1 MDRVRLIPSGLP
13 YHATLLVLVAASL
26 LPFLWFVSLALR
38 PLSETY
44 VIPMPLVPRSLTLQH
59 FKDVFRYVP
68 LMVLYY
74 RNSFLITG
82 GAVAGVVAISC
93 LAGYFFARLRAP
105 GRDAIFWAVVLSMFI
120 PPLTAVPALYEL
132 LDRLHL
138 LNTRTGL
145 ILVYIGWHLGMSTFI
160 MRGVF
165 AQVPREME
173 EAARMDGATDFRI
186 FWQVMLPLVTG
197 GLVVVAIFSF
207 VPIWGE
213 YIFAFTFT
221 QTKEIMPM
229 SVAIRFFE
237 PSPASGQYTLN
248 VASAAALFMFMPAI
262 AIYVVLQK
270 WFTKGL
276 MEGALKF

>member
-13 YHATLLVLVAASL
+13 YHATLLMLVAASL

-105 GRDAIFWAVVLSMFI
+105 G
-120 PPLTAVPALYEL
+120 
-132 LDRLHL
+132 
-138 LNTRTGL
+138 
-145 ILVYIGWHLGMSTFI
+145 
-160 MRGVF
+160 
-165 AQVPREME
+165 
-173 EAARMDGATDFRI
+173 
-186 FWQVMLPLVTG
+186 
-197 GLVVVAIFSF
+197 
-207 VPIWGE
+207 
-213 YIFAFTFT
+213 
-221 QTKEIMPM
+221 
-229 SVAIRFFE
+229 
-237 PSPASGQYTLN
+237 
-248 VASAAALFMFMPAI
+248 
-262 AIYVVLQK
+262 
-270 WFTKGL
+270 
-276 MEGALKF
+276 